1 MVPDQG
7 LAADA
12 PPRRSRLVER
22 NWMNAILDKW
32 LFFIFFAI
40 GGTSIVVLKMMG
52 ASQAFVTTVPVCV
65 LLSYAAVVFSQPRL
79 RLRYDQAADCS
90 YYLGFLFT
98 LISLAFA
105 LYEFEDSARPVESI
119 ITNFGIALATTIA
132 GLVLRVGFS
141 QLRQDP
147 VEYEREARLSLAEA
161 AEKLRGQLNSM
172 LVDMTTFRVGLAQSM
187 QEGIQ
192 AVVDTAN
199 ASMTS
204 NAQKFGEVGDHLVG
218 SLTTTFSSFSDHST
232 KLNEAASQTVDAME
246 QMFHRL
252 QQVEAAPD
260 MISSKLAPM
269 IDVVKKVLAA
279 AEKRSAAHE
288 ETFAQLAQRAST
300 FAAAAEALQS
310 AVEASRAAWST
321 QADQMARI
329 LPAAEA
335 DAAKLRA
342 TVNGILTG
350 FATEVEPIQRVIE
363 KLAKVVQED
372 AAIIAQHRVELQ
384 QNLQASRSAV
394 LDTQRSL
401 TSMAEL
407 VVEKLD
413 GR

>member
-7 LAADA
+7 LAADR
-12 PPRRSRLVER
+12 PSRRSRLVNR
-22 NWMNAILDKW
+22 NWTNAILDKW

-40 GGTSIVVLKMMG
+40 GGTSIIVLKAVG
-52 ASQAFVTTVPVCV
+52 VSQGVVTIVPVCV
-65 LLSYAAVVFSQPRL
+65 LVAYAAMVFSHPRL
-79 RLRYDQAADCS
+79 RLRYDQAADCA

-98 LISLAFA
+98 LISLAYA
-105 LYEFEDSARPVESI
+105 LYEFQNSERPVESI
-119 ITNFGIALATTIA
+119 ITNFGIALATTIV
-132 GLVLRVGFS
+132 GLVLRVVFS

-161 AEKLRGQLNSM
+161 AERLRAQLDSM
-172 LVDMTTFRVGLAQSM
+172 LADLTTFRIGLAQSM

-192 AVVDTAN
+192 AVVDKAN
-199 ASMTS
+199 VSMTS
-204 NAQKFGEVGDHLVG
+204 NAEKFGEVGDHMVD
-218 SLTTTFSSFSDHST
+218 SLTATFSAFSDHST
-232 KLNEAASQTVDAME
+232 KLNQAAAQTVDAME
-246 QMFHRL
+246 QMFRRL

-269 IDVVKKVLAA
+269 IDVVKKVLTA

-288 ETFAQLAQRAST
+288 ETFAQLAQRAT
-300 FAAAAEALQS
+300 IFAASAEALQA
-310 AVEASRAAWST
+310 AVEASRTAWSG
-321 QADQMARI
+321 QADQLARI

-342 TVNGILTG
+342 TVSEILSG
-350 FATEVEPIQRVIE
+350 FASDVAPIRRVVEQ
-363 KLAKVVQED
+363 LAKVVQED